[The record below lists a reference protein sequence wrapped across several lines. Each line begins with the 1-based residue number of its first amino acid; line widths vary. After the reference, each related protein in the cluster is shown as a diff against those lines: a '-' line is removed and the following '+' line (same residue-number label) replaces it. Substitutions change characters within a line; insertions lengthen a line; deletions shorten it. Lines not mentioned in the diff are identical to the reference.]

1 MKSTFKIIGVLVSSA
16 VLSAS
21 LSLAQ
26 AKSVP
31 GDAAIPIAE
40 LMPLTMRYEADLK
53 LTADQLKALDA
64 FKKEAMPKRLK
75 VQQEILDARSALRM
89 SILENKPQSER
100 EALMK
105 RVVDAEMAHL
115 KARNVCVDNMKAV
128 LSSEQYS
135 QLVQL
140 YLQGLR

>member
-1 MKSTFKIIGVLVSSA
+1 MKTTFKIIGVLVSSA

-64 FKKEAMPKRLK
+64 YKKEAMPKRLK

-115 KARNVCVDNMKAV
+115 KARNGCVDNMKAV
-128 LSSEQYS
+128 LSAEQYT

>member
-1 MKSTFKIIGVLVSSA
+1 MKSTFKTIGVVVSA
-16 VLSAS
+16 ALLSAS
-21 LSLAQ
+21 FTLAQ

-53 LTADQLKALDA
+53 LSADQLKALDSY
-64 FKKEAMPKRLK
+64 KKDAMPKRLK
-75 VQQEILDARSALRM
+75 IQQEILDARSALRLSM
-89 SILENKPQSER
+89 LEGKPQVER
-100 EALMK
+100 DALMK

-115 KARNVCVDNMKAV
+115 KARNTCVENMKAV
-128 LSSEQYS
+128 LSSEQYQ
-135 QLVQL
+135 QLVNL

>member
-75 VQQEILDARSALRM
+75 VQQEILEARSALRM

-140 YLQGLR
+140 YLQGVR

>member
-75 VQQEILDARSALRM
+75 VQQEILEARSALRM